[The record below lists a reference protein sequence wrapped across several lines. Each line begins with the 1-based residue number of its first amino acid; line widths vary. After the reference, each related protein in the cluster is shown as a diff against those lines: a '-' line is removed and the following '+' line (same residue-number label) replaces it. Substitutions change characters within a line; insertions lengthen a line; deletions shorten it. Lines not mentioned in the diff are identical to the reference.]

1 MSERK
6 KLQDLEAQAGVVL
19 SEKRE
24 DQAFLDPKA
33 YRDAMSEIASAVHII
48 ATAGEAGSA
57 GMTVTAVAS
66 VSDQPPTLLVCV
78 NRQLASAQRFIDNGF
93 FSVNS
98 LAFADQ
104 ALADVF
110 AGRSGLHF
118 EERFAHGQW
127 RPGVTGAPLLA
138 SALATFECRLIEVKD
153 VATHHVFIGE
163 VLAAGRGPQAPN
175 LLYHRRTYAKSE
187 D

>member
-6 KLQDLEAQAGVVL
+6 ILQDQGTQAGVVL
-19 SEKRE
+19 AEKL
-24 DQAFLDPKA
+24 DAPAFLDPKA
-33 YRDAMSEIASAVHII
+33 YRDAMSEIASAVHVI
-48 ATAGEAGSA
+48 ATAGAAGSA

-78 NRQLASAQRFIDNGF
+78 NRQLASAQRFIDNGV

-98 LAFADQ
+98 LGVADQ
-104 ALADVF
+104 PLADVF

-127 RPGVTGAPLLA
+127 KPGVTGAPLLD

-153 VATHHVFIGE
+153 VATHHIFIGE
-163 VLAAGRGPQAPN
+163 VVSAERGPESPN
-175 LLYHRRTYAKSE
+175 LLYHRRAYVKSE